1 MALTAITNA
10 QIFDGEKAVG
20 VRTVVIDGGRIARI
34 GGDAPDGSEIVDGSG
49 ATLLPGLIDAHV
61 HSAPGSLALA
71 LRFGVTTELEMQG
84 MNTRE
89 NRGAITDD
97 DTQADVRSSGFA
109 ITPPGGHPSEL
120 MPEGF
125 RPKWDLPRSCP

>member
-20 VRTVVIDGGRIARI
+20 VRTVVIDGGRIARV
-34 GGDAPDGSEIVDGSG
+34 GGDAPEGSEIVDGSG

-89 NRGAITDD
+89 NRGPSPTTTHRLTCA
-97 DTQADVRSSGFA
+97 
-109 ITPPGGHPSEL
+109 PPASPS
-120 MPEGF
+120 P
-125 RPKWDLPRSCP
+125 RPAVTRVS

>member
-1 MALTAITNA
+1 M
-10 QIFDGEKAVG
+10 
-20 VRTVVIDGGRIARI
+20 
-34 GGDAPDGSEIVDGSG
+34 
-49 ATLLPGLIDAHV
+49 

-89 NRGAITDD
+89 NRGSIADD
-97 DTQADVRSSGFA
+97 DTLADVRSSGFA

-120 MPEGF
+120 MPEGSG
-125 RPKWDLPRSCP
+125 RSGTSRR